1 MTGSSSNGVGAYIL
15 LAFLVVMSILRRRGV
30 RQTKSGSL
38 SKGERQRPIL
48 MTWLD
53 PLLSIVFV
61 GGVLWGLMSRD
72 VVHVLFALVGAA
84 AGVPLGVARART
96 MYVRAVPDA
105 KSVIFRRS
113 TLEYGLLAVLLVL
126 RIVERSIAD
135 VSPHHTDRTR
145 GRRKLRENR
154 VDWTALPPR
163 SPKFPKGDM
172 TIQGIEIP
180 RDDARDSASE
190 YFRRKILEPSY

>member
-1 MTGSSSNGVGAYIL
+1 VTGSSSSGVGAYIL

-126 RIVERSIAD
+126 RIVERSIAALHNAPATYLLTTLIALA
-135 VSPHHTDRTR
+135 VVESFARTASI
-145 GRRKLRENR
+145 GLRYHRE
-154 VDWTALPPR
+154 VQSFPR
-163 SPKFPKGDM
+163 A
-172 TIQGIEIP
+172 T
-180 RDDARDSASE
+180 
-190 YFRRKILEPSY
+190 